1 MIGANYKFAY
11 EKARQVLRKY
21 KITDVPTDL
30 QAICKGLGVEYVELN
45 DPNELDGALLEMD
58 GMRIAMLNRAK
69 SFVRGRFTLAHEL
82 GHICLEH
89 GKRDFYDPEVARELG
104 EDLPENK
111 KPAKE
116 QEADAFA
123 SELLIPMEQLKKY
136 QSELKNLDKM
146 AELFLVSKQAM
157 SIAIN
162 RYFSSAKN
170 FK

>member
-1 MIGANYKFAY
+1 MGANYKFAY
-11 EKARQVLRKY
+11 EKARQVLKMY
-21 KITDVPTDL
+21 KITEVPTDL
-30 QAICKGLGVEYVELN
+30 QAICKGLGVEYVELD
-45 DPNELDGALLEMD
+45 DPEALDGALLEMN
-58 GMRIAMLNRAK
+58 GMHVAMLNRAK

-89 GKRDFYDPEVARELG
+89 GKRDFYDPEMARELG
-104 EDLPENK
+104 EDVQENK

-123 SELLIPMEQLKKY
+123 SELLMPTDQLKKY
-136 QSELKNLDKM
+136 QSELKNLEKM
-146 AELFLVSKQAM
+146 ANLFQVSKQAM

-162 RYFSSAKN
+162 RYYSSARN

>member
-1 MIGANYKFAY
+1 MGANYKFAY
-11 EKARQVLRKY
+11 EMARQVLRKY
-21 KITDVPTDL
+21 KITKVPTDL
-30 QAICKGLGVEYVELN
+30 EVICKGLGVEYVELN
-45 DPNELDGALLEMD
+45 DPKELDGALLEMN

-82 GHICLEH
+82 AHICLEH
-89 GKRDFYDPEVARELG
+89 GKRDFYDPEATRELD
-104 EDLPENK
+104 EDMPENI

-123 SELLIPMEQLKKY
+123 SELLIPTERLKEY

-146 AELFLVSKQAM
+146 AEKFQVSTQAM

-162 RYFSSAKN
+162 RFYSSTKN